1 MRTSPSSPWVVRC
14 SVRLYRWLL
23 CLGPHTYRRQ
33 YADHTLQLFQECCQ
47 DAYREHG
54 ILGVLGLWLPLF
66 SDVIVQMGAEHLSE
80 LQRVVAF
87 HISVETVS
95 SSVSERTPSMSS
107 TWQRINHQWI
117 IPPFSTLTRFRR
129 KLTQPL
135 ERTLKRELNRLRL
148 KHPTNMHFEQQFLH
162 WSFFRSRRSYERG
175 IDASNVQEMPGA
187 FLRSTTAEATAAA
200 TLRQTIKANEYRG
213 KQLRFSGNVKVEQVE
228 QQAGLYIHTNKD
240 QRLQSNMVQGT
251 HDWTRYEAIISIPE
265 DALYISF
272 GFALY
277 GKGQVWLA
285 NAQLEAIEQGGMLSA

>member
-1 MRTSPSSPWVVRC
+1 
-14 SVRLYRWLL
+14 
-23 CLGPHTYRRQ
+23 
-33 YADHTLQLFQECCQ
+33 
-47 DAYREHG
+47 
-54 ILGVLGLWLPLF
+54 
-66 SDVIVQMGAEHLSE
+66 MGAEHLSE
-80 LQRVVAF
+80 LQRVAAF

-95 SSVSERTPSMSS
+95 PSISERTPSMSS

-117 IPPFSTLTRFRR
+117 IPPLSALTRFRR

-135 ERTLKRELNRLRL
+135 ERKLKRELNRFRL

-175 IDASNVQEMPGA
+175 IDVSTLQEMPSA

-200 TLRQTIKANEYRG
+200 TIRQTIKANEYRG
-213 KQLRFSGNVKVEQVE
+213 KQLRFSGNMKVEQVE

-240 QRLQSNMVQGT
+240 QRLQSHMVMVPGT
-251 HDWTRYEAIISIPE
+251 HDWTRYEAIISVPK

-285 NAQLEAIEQGGMLSA
+285 NARLEAVEQGEMLSA